1 MLVYTYL
8 KILFLIVSHFATPTN
23 DFTLLKRN
31 MIFFPHRIAPRFK
44 GSPFYAHCLSLSLPS
59 VDKTW
64 AEGMWNIYSALAQ
77 STMAA
82 HTLYLPWREIL
93 SVLPLPPTPPESLSP
108 HWPELNT
115 NYMSHCSA
123 FTATLKPAAPV
134 PHISPLIQTL
144 FQLSWKQKNR
154 TRMSRVATYAFD
166 SLFLFLFVWGFL
178 YCNWG
183 LSDSFYCPW
192 FHP

>member
-1 MLVYTYL
+1 
-8 KILFLIVSHFATPTN
+8 
-23 DFTLLKRN
+23 
-31 MIFFPHRIAPRFK
+31 
-44 GSPFYAHCLSLSLPS
+44 
-59 VDKTW
+59 
-64 AEGMWNIYSALAQ
+64 MWNIYSALAQ

-144 FQLSWKQKNR
+144 FQLSWKQKIGLAWAELLL
-154 TRMSRVATYAFD
+154 MPLIHYFYFC
-166 SLFLFLFVWGFL
+166 LFGVFCIVIEVFQIHFTALDFTHKRKILVTIKIIQGFVKVPKIFFHDLILW
-178 YCNWG
+178 
-183 LSDSFYCPW
+183 FYCL
-192 FHP
+192 

>member
-1 MLVYTYL
+1 
-8 KILFLIVSHFATPTN
+8 
-23 DFTLLKRN
+23 
-31 MIFFPHRIAPRFK
+31 
-44 GSPFYAHCLSLSLPS
+44 
-59 VDKTW
+59 
-64 AEGMWNIYSALAQ
+64 MWNIYSALAQ

-144 FQLSWKQKNR
+144 FQLSWKQKIGLAWAELLL
-154 TRMSRVATYAFD
+154 MPLIHYFYFC
-166 SLFLFLFVWGFL
+166 LFGVFCIVIEVFQIHFTALDFTHKRKILVTIKMIQGFVKVPKIFFHDLILW
-178 YCNWG
+178 
-183 LSDSFYCPW
+183 FYYL
-192 FHP
+192 